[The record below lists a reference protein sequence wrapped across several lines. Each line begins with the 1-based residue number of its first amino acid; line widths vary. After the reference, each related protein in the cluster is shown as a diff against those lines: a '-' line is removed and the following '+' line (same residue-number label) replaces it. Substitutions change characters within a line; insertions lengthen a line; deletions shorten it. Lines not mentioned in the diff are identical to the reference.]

1 MAAKTGSRN
10 ALSYGWAL
18 GENNWNTG
26 MDNNLTFLDR
36 FGVHLSFKSFLNTP
50 PGSPAAGDCYAIG
63 SAPTG
68 AWAGKAGQVAVY
80 DDAAWRYGI
89 PRKGWQGYCEADQ
102 LSYVFDGTWSSS
114 SSSADPQGPAGGS
127 ASVYTATT
135 PIGGHRVLTM
145 TAGGDLAYASNDD
158 VDSIGRVLGISINA
172 AGAGGS
178 VSVVRAGD
186 VEEPSWDWVV
196 SLPIYLGANGM
207 LTQTPP
213 ESPAVFSLIVGF
225 PLTSTSLFFSPREPI
240 TLGD

>member
-1 MAAKTGSRN
+1 MSDSQFFRKS
-10 ALSYGWAL
+10 
-18 GENNWNTG
+18 NTVVKERRDFVVVERKNERHVVTVG
-26 MDNNLTFLDR
+26 QA
-36 FGVHLSFKSFLNTP
+36 GP
-50 PGSPAAGDCYAIG
+50 PGPPGL
-63 SAPTG
+63 P
-68 AWAGKAGQVAVY
+68 
-80 DDAAWRYGI
+80 
-89 PRKGWQGYCEADQ
+89 
-102 LSYVFDGTWSSS
+102 
-114 SSSADPQGPAGGS
+114 GPAGGS